1 MKTEHLDYLLEVVK
15 CRSINKASK
24 KLHFNHQYLSQIING
39 VEEECGVKLLKRT
52 HLGIELTEAGQ
63 KALPQMEEI
72 SRGFHAMLASLQPE
86 PQRTPLSGVYK
97 LYCLVSINP
106 QGIVRTIRALQGQYP
121 GVDLVLQE
129 SDCENVIERVRT
141 EREAIGQI
149 LFSPQVESLNLKLPE
164 NVELIPLIERQVVA
178 WVSGDSALGKKYES
192 ITLKSVLKYNV
203 ILYAPEGKENS
214 AAYKIMCSVMPKA
227 PVKYVTNNLST
238 FYQLM
243 AGENSITVG
252 TKQTFSS
259 AMGKLEM
266 IPVRDNIKVLVA
278 LLVNK
283 EGRDLPFVRA
293 FTDTCQEQYLL
304 EE

>member
-1 MKTEHLDYLLEVVK
+1 MKTEHMDYLLEVVK

-24 KLHFNHQYLSQIING
+24 KLHFNHQYLSQILSG
-39 VEEECGVKLLKRT
+39 VEEECGVKLLERT
-52 HLGIELTEAGQ
+52 RLGIELTEAGQ

-72 SRGFHAMLASLQPE
+72 SRGFHAMLDSLAPNKKPLQ
-86 PQRTPLSGVYK
+86 LSGVYK

-106 QGIVRTIRALQGQYP
+106 QVIVRTIRVLQSQYP

-129 SDCENVIERVRT
+129 LDCENVIERVRT

-149 LFSPQVESLNLKLPE
+149 LFSPQVDSLNLELPE

-178 WVSGDSALGKKYES
+178 WVSGDSALCKKYES

-278 LLVNK
+278 LLVNRAGK
-283 EGRDLPFVRA
+283 DLPFVRA

>member
-1 MKTEHLDYLLEVVK
+1 MKTEHMDYLLEVVK

-24 KLHFNHQYLSQIING
+24 KLHFNHQYLSQILSG
-39 VEEECGVKLLKRT
+39 VEEECGVKLLERT
-52 HLGIELTEAGQ
+52 RLGIELTEAGQ

-72 SRGFHAMLASLQPE
+72 SRGFHAMLDSLAPNKKPLQ
-86 PQRTPLSGVYK
+86 LSGVYK

-106 QGIVRTIRALQGQYP
+106 QVIVRTIRVLQSQYP

-129 SDCENVIERVRT
+129 LDCENVIERVRT

-149 LFSPQVESLNLKLPE
+149 LFSPQVDSLNLELPE

-178 WVSGDSALGKKYES
+178 WVSGDSALCKKYES